1 MITRTVFFACC
12 FVKLFWNDSVHRK
25 RQKKKKQ
32 KKKNELSQEAPGS
45 ETWNKHGLS
54 DDIYEKIIAACN
66 AVWMNVA
73 SCYLMY
79 GES

>member
-1 MITRTVFFACC
+1 MITQLYFSSRPVVLLDYFETIRFTE
-12 FVKLFWNDSVHRK
+12 ND
-25 RQKKKKQ
+25 KKKN
-32 KKKNELSQEAPGS
+32 NELSQEAPGS

>member
-12 FVKLFWNDSVHRK
+12 FFKLFSTYWVPRK
-25 RQKKKKQ
+25 TKKKKKK